1 MLILGFVALLH
12 QPSARHPRSAVRA
25 RNESGGGIAPTI
37 DPDRERQRAQPGPV
51 QLLARAK

>member
-1 MLILGFVALLH
+1 MLILGSVALLH
-12 QPSARHPRSAVRA
+12 QPSARNPRSAVCA
-25 RNESGGGIAPTI
+25 RNESGGGIATTI